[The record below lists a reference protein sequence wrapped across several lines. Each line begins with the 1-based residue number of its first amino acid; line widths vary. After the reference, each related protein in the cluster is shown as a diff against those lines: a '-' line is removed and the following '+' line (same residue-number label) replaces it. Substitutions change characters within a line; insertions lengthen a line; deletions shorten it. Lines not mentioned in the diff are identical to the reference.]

1 MHRRRLLAV
10 LLAGGAALAVGLPN
24 ADSSIT
30 VSFRIVGTSKSIPS
44 GTDGPCPEGEWST
57 ALYAV
62 PRPVRIGTAYGCG
75 LSISKRDQP
84 GYGARWIKQRARV
97 TYILPGGTIR
107 TIESQTFDFARD
119 QHHSHLL
126 ARGKVVKGTGR
137 YAQVHGAVRVEG
149 SAVDGRATYRLWI

>member
-1 MHRRRLLAV
+1 LV
-10 LLAGGAALAVGLPN
+10 AGGAALAVGLPN
-24 ADSSIT
+24 AASSTI
-30 VSFRIVGTSKSIPS
+30 VSFRIVGLSKSLPS
-44 GTDGPCPEGEWST
+44 TIDSGPCPQGEWST

-75 LSISKRDQP
+75 LAISKHDRP
-84 GYGARWIKQRARV
+84 GYGLRRITQRARM

-126 ARGKVVKGTGR
+126 ARGNVVKGTGR

-149 SAVDGRATYRLWI
+149 SAVDGRAIYRLWI